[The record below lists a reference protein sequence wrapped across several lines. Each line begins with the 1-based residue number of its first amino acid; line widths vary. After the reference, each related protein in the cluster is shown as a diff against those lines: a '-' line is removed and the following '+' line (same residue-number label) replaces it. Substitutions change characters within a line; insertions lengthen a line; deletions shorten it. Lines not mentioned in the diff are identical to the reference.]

1 MQQELIIELTNPEKW
16 ISEVTKLLESEK
28 IKLPSDRE
36 LEKWTWTDHTDN
48 KISNKVISLFSN
60 FCIRAYHACRPINVD
75 DYYKFGLKVPDDE
88 TYYKMYDEY
97 IKQLNLK
104 LTQEQYERGRSTL
117 KASELDTNIYF
128 CLLPDDLLDK
138 AGHYLVYGSEKYFL
152 H

>member
-97 IKQLNLK
+97 IKYPLITKQRMFYETMEDVLPSLK
-104 LTQEQYERGRSTL
+104 VIVDSGDSGIQKILP
-117 KASELDTNIYF
+117 LDSLIEGGV
-128 CLLPDDLLDK
+128 K
-138 AGHYLVYGSEKYFL
+138 
-152 H
+152 